1 LRRTTDDR
9 QMPHGTDSLLL
20 QLFTIFVW
28 AKVFGELFVRS
39 HLPAVLGEILA
50 GVVLGPYATRF
61 IIPGDTIYSI
71 AEIGAVFLLFTV
83 GLETSPGDLIRVGRL
98 SLRVA
103 VAGIIVPFA
112 MGFLF
117 LRLNREPTH
126 EAIFVAAAMVA
137 TSVGITARLLRDLN
151 VHRSRTAQII
161 LGAAVFDDILG
172 MLLLGVVVSTA
183 SKAGVQWV
191 HLGLVT
197 VEAVGF
203 ALFMIFVAP
212 KVVGRLEPGI
222 QQMQS
227 QDAPL
232 VLALALCLGLSVAAT
247 WIGMAAII
255 GAFFAGLAFA
265 DDSPRW
271 NLEPRAQAINLFLAP
286 FFFFTMG
293 SRLDLSVFSRS
304 VVVLALALSALA
316 VISKIVGCGLPLY
329 REGWRSML
337 QVGVG
342 MTPRGE
348 VALIVALIG
357 LQMNMISQRAYAL
370 VIVMTAVTTV
380 LPAPFLRMLFKPD
393 GNDPG
398 SAAPGEEEAAT
409 VQISGQLE

>member
-1 LRRTTDDR
+1 
-9 QMPHGTDSLLL
+9 MPHGTDSLLL

-28 AKVFGELFVRS
+28 AKVFGELFERL

-50 GVVLGPYATRF
+50 GVVLGPYAARF
-61 IIPGDTIYSI
+61 IIPGDTINSI
-71 AEIGAVFLLFTV
+71 AEIGAVFVLFTV
-83 GLETSPGDLIRVGRL
+83 GLETSPADLIRVGRL
-98 SLRVA
+98 SLGVA
-103 VAGIIVPFA
+103 IAGVVLPFA
-112 MGFLF
+112 LGFLF

-137 TSVGITARLLRDLN
+137 TSVGITARVLRDLN
-151 VHRSRTAQII
+151 AHRSRTAQII

-172 MLLLGVVVSTA
+172 MLLLGMLVSTA
-183 SKAGVQWV
+183 STGGVQWV
-191 HLGLVT
+191 HLGLVAL
-197 VEAVGF
+197 EAVGF
-203 ALFMIFVAP
+203 AVFMIFLAP
-212 KVVGRLEPGI
+212 RVVDRLEPGI
-222 QQMQS
+222 QQMQT

-247 WIGMAAII
+247 RIGMAAII
-255 GAFFAGLAFA
+255 GAFFAGIAFA
-265 DDSPRW
+265 DYSPRW
-271 NLEPRAQAINLFLAP
+271 NLEPRAQAINLFLSP

-304 VVVLALALSALA
+304 VVMLALALSGLA

-370 VIVMTAVTTV
+370 VIVMTAITTI

-393 GNDPG
+393 GKNHGGASPG
-398 SAAPGEEEAAT
+398 READAE
-409 VQISGQLE
+409 VQISGQLG

>member
-1 LRRTTDDR
+1 
-9 QMPHGTDSLLL
+9 MPHGTDSLLL

-28 AKVFGELFVRS
+28 AKVFGELFERL
-39 HLPAVLGEILA
+39 HMPAVLGEILA

-61 IIPGDTIYSI
+61 ILPGDTIYSI

-83 GLETSPGDLIRVGRL
+83 GLETSPNDLIRVGKL

-103 VAGIIVPFA
+103 VAGMILPFA

-117 LRLNREPTH
+117 LRWHQEPIH
-126 EAIFVAAAMVA
+126 EAVFVAAAMVA
-137 TSVGITARLLRDLN
+137 TSVGITARVLRDIN
-151 VHRSRTAQII
+151 AHKSRAAQII

-172 MLLLGVVVSTA
+172 MLLLGVLVSTVRGG
-183 SKAGVQWV
+183 GVEWV
-191 HLGLVT
+191 HLGLVSA
-197 VEAVGF
+197 EAVGF

-212 KVVGRLEPGI
+212 KVVDRLEPGI
-222 QQMQS
+222 QQMQT

-232 VLALALCLGLSVAAT
+232 VLSLALCLGLSVAAT
-247 WIGMAAII
+247 HIGMAAII

-265 DDSPRW
+265 DFSPRW
-271 NLEPRAQAINLFLAP
+271 NLEPRAQAINQFLSP

-304 VVVLALALSALA
+304 VVWVAVALSVLAI
-316 VISKIVGCGLPLY
+316 ISKIVGCGLPLWS
-329 REGWRSML
+329 EGWRSML

-357 LQMNMISQRAYAL
+357 LQMNMISQRVYAL
-370 VIVMTAVTTV
+370 VIVMTAITTI
-380 LPAPFLRMLFKPD
+380 LPPPFLKMLFAPRKPL
-393 GNDPG
+393 PV
-398 SAAPGEEEAAT
+398 APAAT
-409 VQISGQLE
+409 GESGEVQISGRLG